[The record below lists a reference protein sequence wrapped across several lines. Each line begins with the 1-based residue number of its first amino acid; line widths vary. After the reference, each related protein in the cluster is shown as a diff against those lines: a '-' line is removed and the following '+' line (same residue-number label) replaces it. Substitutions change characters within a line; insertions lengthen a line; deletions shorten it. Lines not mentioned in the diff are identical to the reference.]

1 MKMTGGTLMMTMMM
15 TVRPYMTLN
24 LDMETDIME
33 TFQTDWMKS
42 ASTIMIRWLPLGMIM
57 MKKLEKIKMI
67 IMTAVINTVPASDH
81 DERQDEGSRDQGG
94 HSNVYRSILAE
105 GGTRVQW
112 GLLCDGGYV
121 TVT

>member
-1 MKMTGGTLMMTMMM
+1 MM
-15 TVRPYMTLN
+15 
-24 LDMETDIME
+24 
-33 TFQTDWMKS
+33 
-42 ASTIMIRWLPLGMIM
+42 
-57 MKKLEKIKMI
+57 

-94 HSNVYRSILAE
+94 HSNVYSSILE
-105 GGTRVQW
+105 VIERGTRVQW